1 MRRGGEQG
9 RSRRGASAKRRRCS
23 LGSHCLAGLPGMCPQ
38 PGCLL
43 LSSLATSSELSPKK
57 ALSGDF
63 SHFVDKEESVRLF
76 ALRNEPELLEVLK

>member
-1 MRRGGEQG
+1 MRGTGQEHG
-9 RSRRGASAKRRRCS
+9 GASVKRRRCS
-23 LGSHCLAGLPGMCPQ
+23 LGSHCLAGLTGSCPR